1 MNIDFKWFWQGV
13 TSCLILALL
22 SLTVGTGSGCRKL
35 TWFIIGQLAHSRPA
49 DLGGHTQYLQGHVTV
64 QFIAVTCFFY
74 KIVSHALPHLP
85 DGLQL
90 FKLCCVSWE
99 RHRPLQHLYE
109 NTPSSPETNKDS
121 QPLKSCMSWNRSVW
135 NTILH
140 VLLFSAFKSTFFFKL
155 TKRPEPWSN
164 LWIRV
169 RRQGGGTTASPL
181 LRRRSDWEWT
191 WNGLDLNQRHPNNI
205 ISSITWNYLQCPQV
219 LKELTCLSVT
229 PKTLA

>member
-1 MNIDFKWFWQGV
+1 MLTMYYRGILDFVLTFSILSVCTSCCGWVHANTLASTEGSHETSVSFFQPFPDGPELLRLWGNEPFCGKKERQFDWAFRVPVSTFALISEIKVSNQQDVWISILNDFQQGV
-13 TSCLILALL
+13 TSCLIPALL

-64 QFIAVTCFFY
+64 QFIAVTSFFY
-74 KIVSHALPHLP
+74 KIVSHSLPHLP

-121 QPLKSCMSWNRSVW
+121 QPLKSCMS
-135 NTILH
+135 
-140 VLLFSAFKSTFFFKL
+140 
-155 TKRPEPWSN
+155 
-164 LWIRV
+164 
-169 RRQGGGTTASPL
+169 
-181 LRRRSDWEWT
+181 
-191 WNGLDLNQRHPNNI
+191 
-205 ISSITWNYLQCPQV
+205 
-219 LKELTCLSVT
+219 
-229 PKTLA
+229 